1 MPNTQHRN
9 TKSEFRLVRY
19 FSIAGCVAFLVV
31 AVVLYLLERRESEY
45 FRQVQQAQR
54 NFVAQVQEGFA
65 REQEAAAR
73 RDLLLVHE
81 AGHVNMTRLLANAM
95 WATHIA
101 PFIAKAERI
110 STEHCHALGGNIIPA
125 NVTASASA
133 VTECFAEVGK
143 NIAALP
149 EFAALDAKV
158 ATTIRTSTVFK
169 VKVFDM
175 RGITVYSSEHAQI
188 GEDKYNN
195 QGWRMAAGG
204 DPASELTHRDKFSA
218 FEGIVENRDLISSY
232 VPVKSA
238 DGAKVVG
245 VFEIYSDVT
254 PFLEQIKTAYAH
266 IANRAAMKQTRLDQ
280 TAAENQQKVE
290 AASLQLLA
298 IIAILLIM
306 LYAVLLFIVRH
317 AQRILDAQA
326 QAQALFI
333 QREARWHHEKMS
345 ALSTMAATVAHEIG
359 NPLATIAALAES
371 VADDNPANATNANA
385 SKLILEQTQR
395 IAAKTRQIT
404 TFAATRSEALEPVD
418 VNQMVKAVCD
428 FLAFDRSFQAT
439 KIEFD
444 GAANLPA
451 RVIIPDH
458 LTESLMNLL
467 QAYVEYAGEHQT
479 PPTVIRVET
488 RAQDADVLIRMS
500 SDAVPADAFF
510 AHAGTNPRL
519 ETTRRRVLAMGGSLT
534 AAGKAMEI
542 ALPATANGKSIA
554 PDTALSGY
562 GHRA

>member
-1 MPNTQHRN
+1 MSRTRHTNQ
-9 TKSEFRLVRY
+9 SEFRLVRY

-31 AVVLYLLERRESEY
+31 AVVLFLLERRESEY
-45 FRQVQQAQR
+45 FRQVQQAQT
-54 NFVAQVQEGFA
+54 NFVAHIQESFA
-65 REQEAAAR
+65 REQETAAR

-95 WATHIA
+95 WATHVT
-101 PFIAKAERI
+101 PFMAKAGRI
-110 STEHCHALGGNIIPA
+110 STEHCYALGEN
-125 NVTASASA
+125 TARSSVRVSTSTVA
-133 VTECFAEVGK
+133 ECFAAVGK
-143 NIAALP
+143 KITALP
-149 EFAALDAKV
+149 EFAALDSKV
-158 ATTIRTSTVFK
+158 TTTIRTSTVFK

-175 RGITVYSSEHAQI
+175 RGLTVYSSEHAQV

-218 FEGIVENRDLISSY
+218 FEGVVENRDLISSY

-266 IANRAAMKQTRLDQ
+266 IANRATMNQTQLDR
-280 TAAENQQKVE
+280 TAAENQHKFE

-298 IIAILLIM
+298 TIVILLIV
-306 LYAVLLFIVRH
+306 LYAALLLIVHH

-326 QAQALFI
+326 RSQALFI
-333 QREARWHHEKMS
+333 QRETRWHHEKMS

-371 VADDNPANATNANA
+371 AADDNRANTTQTNA

-404 TFAATRSEALEPVD
+404 NFAATRSEALEPVD
-418 VNQMVKAVCD
+418 VNQIVKAVCD

-439 KIEFD
+439 QIEFD

-467 QAYVEYAGEHQT
+467 QAYTEYAAEQQT
-479 PPTVIRVET
+479 PPAVIRVET
-488 RAQDADVLIRMS
+488 RAQDANVLIRITC
-500 SDAVPADAFF
+500 DAVPADAFL
-510 AHAGTNPRL
+510 AQTGTHPRM
-519 ETTRRRVLAMGGSLT
+519 ESTRRRVLAMGGRLASAGNAMQITLPS
-534 AAGKAMEI
+534 AAKAE
-542 ALPATANGKSIA
+542 SIA
-554 PDTALSGY
+554 P
-562 GHRA
+562 